1 MSRVSVAAAAALL
14 LAAPAFAAQNPPP
27 KAPPK
32 APAKAP
38 AAAPAWIVDKA
49 QSRIGFRSSMSG
61 AAIDGA
67 FRTWDAQIAFD
78 PRNLA
83 GSRVSVT
90 IDVASVTS
98 NDDEA
103 QEALPSGDWFDAR
116 RNPRATFVSNSFR
129 DLGGGRY
136 QAVGTLTLRGV
147 SQQVVLPFTLAI
159 TGNTAKMNG
168 STTLDRSKFGV
179 GQGQF
184 KGPES
189 VPFAVTVNVSVT
201 ARRG

>member
-1 MSRVSVAAAAALL
+1 MSRLPLLATVAALG
-14 LAAPAFAAQNPPP
+14 LAAPALAAQTP
-27 KAPPK
+27 
-32 APAKAP
+32 PAKAAP
-38 AAAPAWIVDKA
+38 KAAAAAPAWIVDKA
-49 QSRIGFRSSMSG
+49 QSRIGFRSTFQG
-61 AAIDGA
+61 AAVEGG
-67 FRTWDAQIAFD
+67 FRNWDAQIAFD

-98 NDDEA
+98 TDSDA
-103 QEALPSGDWFDAR
+103 QEGLPSADWFDAR

-147 SQQVVLPFTLAI
+147 SQQVVLPFTLQIA
-159 TGNTAKMNG
+159 GNTAKMNG
-168 STTLDRSKFGV
+168 STTIDRSKFGV

-184 KGPES
+184 RGPETI
-189 VPFAVTVNVSVT
+189 PFAVTVNVAVT
-201 ARRG
+201 ARRR